1 MRLASPSGE
10 LTGEWNSPPPSY
22 ECIRGAQAT
31 STMNLSEWMNMDLPG
46 EQATGDGGDGD
57 YGSGDD
63 GAGSGGGID
72 EGGGGGGADEALVR
86 SGGAGAGEAGG
97 GAGADGELGGPRG
110 RVFDLA
116 EFGRVFCGG
125 AHR

>member
-10 LTGEWNSPPPSY
+10 LTGEWSSPPPSY

-46 EQATGDGGDGD
+46 DQATGDGGDGE
-57 YGSGDD
+57 YESGDD
-63 GAGSGGGID
+63 GAGSGGG
-72 EGGGGGGADEALVR
+72 GADE
-86 SGGAGAGEAGG
+86 AGAGEAGG
-97 GAGADGELGGPRG
+97 GAGADGELGGSRG